1 MSLNQ
6 VVWNPA
12 PAEEEEE
19 GGQEGKVAPEGGALQ
34 GDGFQDGLQPLQQ
47 TLLGFLHLVAQLSFQ
62 YDFGWQ

>member
-34 GDGFQDGLQPLQQ
+34 GEGVQDALQSL
-47 TLLGFLHLVAQLSFQ
+47 
-62 YDFGWQ
+62 